1 MPLPRPFTVTLAAAA
16 TLGLAAEHDPAQLE
30 VMLES
35 LSNVQ
40 LRSLAAGLATRIARD
55 QQPGQT
61 PPATPSVTPAQ
72 DISSPA
78 HVCDVAIEAAAKTF
92 GTTPEAVLS
101 PARAQEVSDARAV
114 AMTAARTNG
123 LSLPQIAEHFG
134 RDHSSVI
141 HAVRRTGDRPRLS
154 AAASA
159 IAEDIT
165 SRYQQVTEERP
176 ALRLVRDPETA
187 AAAHKPTPQDLT
199 LVGSAIDAAARKFGT
214 DPDLLRGPDRTR
226 MVADARAVAMTAA
239 RINGLSLPKIA
250 AEFGDRHHTVVL
262 EATRRI
268 EKTPPLRELAE
279 QIAKDIPKA
288 KPSNAGGGERR
299 TTLDEQVTTTPA
311 GGQQADRA
319 AASLTLTSQPAL
331 APRR

>member
-1 MPLPRPFTVTLAAAA
+1 
-16 TLGLAAEHDPAQLE
+16 
-30 VMLES
+30 MLES

-40 LRSLAAGLATRIARD
+40 LRALAAALAAALATRIAHD
-55 QQPGQT
+55 QAPGQ
-61 PPATPSVTPAQ
+61 PAQPAPALSPAKAQ

-78 HVCDVAIEAAAKTF
+78 HVCEVAIEAAAKTF

-141 HAVRRTGDRPRLS
+141 HAVRRTGERPRLA

-159 IAEDIT
+159 IAEDIA
-165 SRYQQVTEERP
+165 SRYQQVTAERP
-176 ALRLVRDPETA
+176 ALRLVRDPETVA
-187 AAAHKPTPQDLT
+187 ASHQATAHDLT
-199 LVGSAIDAAARKFGT
+199 LVDAAIDAAARKFGT
-214 DPDLLRGPDRTR
+214 DPEVLRGPDRTR

-262 EATRRI
+262 QAIRRI
-268 EKTPPLRELAE
+268 EKTPPLRDLAE

-288 KPSNAGGGERR
+288 EAAMNDRSRGR
-299 TTLDEQVTTTPA
+299 TATLEEQVTTSPA
-311 GGQQADRA
+311 RGRQADRA
-319 AASLTLTSQPAL
+319 AAAL
-331 APRR
+331 APANQPAAGSRR

>member
-1 MPLPRPFTVTLAAAA
+1 MSPQHDGITEAVI
-16 TLGLAAEHDPAQLE
+16 GLAADHDPAQLE

-40 LRSLAAGLATRIARD
+40 LRSLAAALATRIAHEE
-55 QQPGQT
+55 QPGQPGPT
-61 PPATPSVTPAQ
+61 APSLSPASAP

-78 HVCDVAIEAAAKTF
+78 HVCEVAIEAAAKTF

-141 HAVRRTGDRPRLS
+141 HAVRRTGDRPRLA
-154 AAASA
+154 AAASV

-165 SRYQQVTEERP
+165 NRYQQVTEERP
-176 ALRLVRDPETA
+176 ALRLVRDPETTA
-187 AAAHKPTPQDLT
+187 DAHQPTSQDLT
-199 LVGSAIDAAARKFGT
+199 LVVAAIDAAARKFGT
-214 DPDLLRGPDRTR
+214 DPELLRGPDRTR

-262 EATRRI
+262 QATRRI
-268 EKTPPLRELAE
+268 ETTPPLRDLAE

-288 KPSNAGGGERR
+288 QQSNAGGGARR
-299 TTLDEQVTTTPA
+299 VDTREEQVTTTPA
-311 GGQQADRA
+311 RGQQADRA
-319 AASLTLTSQPAL
+319 ASALSPAAQPAL

>member
-1 MPLPRPFTVTLAAAA
+1 MSPQHDGITEAVI
-16 TLGLAAEHDPAQLE
+16 GLAAEHDPAQLE

-35 LSNVQ
+35 LSKVQ
-40 LRSLAAGLATRIARD
+40 LRSLAVALATRIAQDPD
-55 QQPGQT
+55 QPT
-61 PPATPSVTPAQ
+61 LPAPALAPSKAQ

-78 HVCDVAIEAAAKTF
+78 HVCEVAIEAAAKTF

-141 HAVRRTGDRPRLS
+141 HAVRRTGDRPRLA

-165 SRYQQVTEERP
+165 SRYQQVTDERP
-176 ALRLVRDPETA
+176 ALRLVREPETA
-187 AAAHKPTPQDLT
+187 AATHKPTAQDLIMLGT
-199 LVGSAIDAAARKFGT
+199 AIDAAARKFGT

-262 EATRRI
+262 QATRRI
-268 EKTPPLRELAE
+268 EKTPPLRDLAE
-279 QIAKDIPKA
+279 QIARDIPKA
-288 KPSNAGGGERR
+288 GTASNGGDTRR
-299 TTLDEQVTTTPA
+299 TATLDEQVTTSPA
-311 GGQQADRA
+311 RGQQADRA
-319 AASLTLTSQPAL
+319 AAALVAATQPA
-331 APRR
+331 AGPRR

>member
-1 MPLPRPFTVTLAAAA
+1 MSPQHDGITEAVI
-16 TLGLAAEHDPAQLE
+16 GLAAEHDPAQLE

-40 LRSLAAGLATRIARD
+40 LRSLAAALATRIAHD
-55 QQPGQT
+55 QPGQS
-61 PPATPSVTPAQ
+61 APSVQTPAPAPQPAQ

-78 HVCDVAIEAAAKTF
+78 HVCEVAIEAAAKTF

-101 PARAQEVSDARAV
+101 SARAQEVSDARAV

-123 LSLPQIAEHFG
+123 LSLPQIAEQFG

-141 HAVRRTGDRPRLS
+141 HAVRRTGDRPRL
-154 AAASA
+154 AAAAAA

-176 ALRLVRDPETA
+176 ALRLVRDPEQVAVAQQPTA
-187 AAAHKPTPQDLT
+187 HDLT
-199 LVGSAIDAAARKFGT
+199 LVGAAIDAAARKFGT
-214 DPDLLRGPDRTR
+214 DPELLRGPDRTR

-262 EATRRI
+262 QATRRI
-268 EKTPPLRELAE
+268 EKTPPLRDLAE
-279 QIAKDIPKA
+279 QIAKDIPKTDPA
-288 KPSNAGGGERR
+288 TNGSARR
-299 TTLDEQVTTTPA
+299 PALLDEQVTTSPA
-311 GGQQADRA
+311 RGQQADRA
-319 AASLTLTSQPAL
+319 AAALTPTAQPA
-331 APRR
+331 AGPRR